1 MSRRA
6 YIYFA
11 LTFLLGVIVGGLCVY
26 YYAWSAGQWHRPFNR
41 QNFVSRLKVEL
52 DLSDTQ
58 VPQLE
63 QILDGSTKKFKS
75 AQQQAASELNAIRQ
89 ETRNAIRQILSP
101 QQARKFDELVRRW
114 DERRR
119 RFSR

>member
-6 YIYFA
+6 YVYFA
-11 LTFLLGVIVGGLCVY
+11 LTFLLGVIVGGACVY
-26 YYAWSAGQWHRPFNR
+26 YYAWSAGHWRPPFNR
-41 QNFVSRLKVEL
+41 QSFVSRLKREL

-63 QILDGSTKKFKS
+63 QILDGSTRKFRA
-75 AQQQAASELNAIRQ
+75 AQQQADAQLNAIRE
-89 ETRNAIRQILSP
+89 ETRKEIRQILSP
-101 QQARKFDELVRRW
+101 QQTQKFDELIRRW

-119 RFSR
+119 RLSR